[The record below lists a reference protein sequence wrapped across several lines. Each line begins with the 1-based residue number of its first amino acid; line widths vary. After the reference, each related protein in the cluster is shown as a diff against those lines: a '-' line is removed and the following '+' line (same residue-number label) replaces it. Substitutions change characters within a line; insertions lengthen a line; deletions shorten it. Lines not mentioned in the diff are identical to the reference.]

1 MTSTTPDTGQD
12 AVPGLPDSDPGTPPR
27 VPRIGLVLG
36 AGGLVGEAFHRGILN
51 ALNEVTAW
59 DARNADIIVG
69 TSAGA
74 LLGATLRAPAKAAGD
89 YVPAADVTV
98 PRLGGLQT
106 LASLARRP
114 WQARAITLASSL
126 LPAGSRSTDVVS
138 AGLHHRY
145 GRAWSDR
152 DFWAVAVRW
161 SDGRRTVFGRE
172 GDPSSDMGSAVAASC
187 AIPGYF
193 RPVVIDGVAYVDGGV
208 HSPTNADLLVGRDLD
223 LVIVSSPLSV
233 ARSAVRPK
241 LDLSLRLLWHRYLVS
256 EVRALRRSGVP
267 VIAFEPG
274 GEALPKM
281 SWNSMSH
288 RNLDE
293 VEDRAWVGAVKQLRN
308 PRNAALR
315 ALLSPRLTES
325 A

>member
-1 MTSTTPDTGQD
+1 M
-12 AVPGLPDSDPGTPPR
+12 
-27 VPRIGLVLG
+27 PRIGLVLG

-59 DARNADIIVG
+59 DARHAEIIVG

-74 LLGATLRAPAKAAGD
+74 LMGATLRAPAGSAPD
-89 YVPAADVTV
+89 YVPAAEVVDV

-106 LASLARRP
+106 LGALARRP
-114 WQARAITLASSL
+114 WRARAMTLASSV
-126 LPAGSRSTDVVS
+126 LPAGTRSTDVVS

-145 GRAWSDR
+145 GGAWADKE
-152 DFWAVAVRW
+152 FWAVAVRW

-172 GDPSSDMGSAVAASC
+172 GEPAADVGSAVAASC

-208 HSPTNADLLVGRDLD
+208 HSPTNVDLLVGRPLD

-233 ARSAVRPK
+233 ARNAVRPK
-241 LDLSLRLLWHRYLVS
+241 LDLSLRLLWHRYLVN
-256 EVRALRRSGVP
+256 EVRVVRRSGVP

-274 GEALPKM
+274 TAALPRM
-281 SWNSMSH
+281 SWNSMSP
-288 RNLDE
+288 RNLDV
-293 VEDRAWVGAVKQLRN
+293 VEDAAWVDGVRQLRH

-315 ALLSPRLTES
+315 ALLSPRLSDS

>member
-1 MTSTTPDTGQD
+1 MSDDAGLTG
-12 AVPGLPDSDPGTPPR
+12 SDPGSPR
-27 VPRIGLVLG
+27 DVPRIGLVLG

-59 DARNADIIVG
+59 DARHAEIIVG
-69 TSAGA
+69 TSAGS
-74 LLGATLRAPAKAAGD
+74 LMGASLRAPAKADGV
-89 YVPAADVTV
+89 YVPAEQADV

-106 LASLARRP
+106 LRSLARRP
-114 WQARAITLASSL
+114 WQARAMTIASSL
-126 LPAGSRSTDVVS
+126 LPAGTRSTDVVS

-145 GRAWSDR
+145 GARWADK

-161 SDGRRTVFGRE
+161 SDGRRVVFGRE
-172 GDPSSDMGSAVAASC
+172 GEPRADIGSAVAASC

-208 HSPTNADLLVGRDLD
+208 HSPTNADLLVGRELD
-223 LVIVSSPLSV
+223 LVIVSSPMSV
-233 ARSAVRPK
+233 AATAVRPK
-241 LDLSLRLLWHRYLVS
+241 IDLSLRLLWHRYLVN
-256 EVRALRRSGVP
+256 EVRQLRRSGTP

-274 GEALPKM
+274 SEALSRM
-281 SWNSMSH
+281 SWNSMSP
-288 RNLDE
+288 RNLDT
-293 VEDRAWVGAVKQLRN
+293 VEDGAWVGGVRQLRH

-315 ALLSPRLTES
+315 ALLSPRMSDS